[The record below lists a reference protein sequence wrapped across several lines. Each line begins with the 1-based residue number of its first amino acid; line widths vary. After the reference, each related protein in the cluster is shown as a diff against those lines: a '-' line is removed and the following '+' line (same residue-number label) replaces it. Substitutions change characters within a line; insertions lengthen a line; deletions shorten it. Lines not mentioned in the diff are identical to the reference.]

1 MKKQLITVLLAAG
14 FSMSAGLASAAEAFT
29 GNSEVTGGTAGECTL
44 LAENVTLGVS
54 AKVHGA
60 WACDEA
66 LNLVQ
71 VAACHEGG
79 SRSGVTCAA
88 TPVLD
93 ENGAVVPDQFTYQAG
108 CTAETVGEQS
118 SIPSYGA
125 FFASSAGG
133 VMVQQ
138 PMDGRCSDTTV
149 VGIEGF

>member
-1 MKKQLITVLLAAG
+1 MKKQLIAVLMAAG
-14 FSMSAGLASAAEAFT
+14 FSMSAGLASAATPFT
-29 GNSEVTGGTAGECTL
+29 GNTTVATTACTL
-44 LAENVTLGVS
+44 LAEDVTLGVS
-54 AKVHGA
+54 SKVHGA
-60 WACDEA
+60 WACDET

-79 SRSGVTCAA
+79 SRAGVTCAA
-88 TPVLD
+88 RTVTAED
-93 ENGAVVPDQFTYQAG
+93 GTTSVVYQAG
-108 CTAETVGEQS
+108 CSAETEGQQS

-138 PMDGRCSDTTV
+138 PMDGRCDNTTV

>member
-1 MKKQLITVLLAAG
+1 MNKQLIAALMAVG
-14 FSMSAGLASAAEAFT
+14 FGLFAGAASAATAFT
-29 GNSEVTGGTAGECTL
+29 GNDEVTGGTTGECTL
-44 LAENVTLGVS
+44 LAEDVTLGVS
-54 AKVHGA
+54 SKVHGA
-60 WACDEA
+60 WACDET

-108 CTAETVGEQS
+108 CSAETVGQQS

-125 FFASSAGG
+125 FFTSSAGG

-138 PMDGRCSDTTV
+138 PMDGRCDDTTV

>member
-1 MKKQLITVLLAAG
+1 MKKQLIAVLMAAG
-14 FSMSAGLASAAEAFT
+14 FTMSAGLASAAPTAFT
-29 GNSEVTGGTAGECTL
+29 GNSEVTGGSTGNCTL

-54 AKVHGA
+54 SKVHGA

-79 SRSGVTCAA
+79 SRAGVTCAA

-93 ENGAVVPDQFTYQAG
+93 AQGVATGEVTYQAG
-108 CTAETVGEQS
+108 CSAETVGQQS

-138 PMDGRCSDTTV
+138 PMDGRCDNTTV
-149 VGIEGF
+149 VGIDGF

>member
-1 MKKQLITVLLAAG
+1 MKKQLIAVLVAAG
-14 FSMSAGLASAAEAFT
+14 FSMSAGLASAATAFT
-29 GNSEVTGGTAGECTL
+29 GNSEVTTTACTL

-54 AKVHGA
+54 SKVHGA
-60 WACDEA
+60 WACDET

-79 SRSGVTCAA
+79 SRAGVTCAA

-93 ENGAVVPDQFTYQAG
+93 DNGAAIPGEFTYQAG
-108 CTAETVGEQS
+108 CTAETVGQQS
-118 SIPSYGA
+118 TIPSYGA

-138 PMDGRCSDTTV
+138 PMDGRCDGSTV